1 MDWVNRKE
9 PEGGGHDTDLAT
21 VQEGDQAGD
30 DSGIDDALN
39 LLVRPISQVG
49 QSPTGISQDLPQN
62 MSNVP
67 SQSHQGW

>member
-1 MDWVNRKE
+1 MDWLNRKE

-49 QSPTGISQDLPQN
+49 QSPASIGQDLPKI
-62 MSNVP
+62 SIKL
-67 SQSHQGW
+67 